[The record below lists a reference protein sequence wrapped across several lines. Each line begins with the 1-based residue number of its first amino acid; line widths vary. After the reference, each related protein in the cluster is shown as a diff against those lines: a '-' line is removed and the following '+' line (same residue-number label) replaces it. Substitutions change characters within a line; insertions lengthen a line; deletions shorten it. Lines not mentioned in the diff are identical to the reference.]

1 MAYSIKSKKQEY
13 QIMLGKKIS
22 DAGATSVIYSVKG
35 NDSVVYKEYK
45 KEYLTSSNK
54 GMVFSKLEHFIKNH
68 PSKDLQSEEIIG
80 STIHQLAWPKTMV
93 YKNGKP
99 SGFIMD
105 KIDFDN
111 SIQLNMLFNIK
122 NRAKHS
128 ITEDIT
134 WRLYVA
140 ENLARVY
147 SELHK
152 SNYFVIDTKPANI
165 RAYKSVPGVA
175 LLDCDGFKLEGSLFD
190 GQHLTR
196 DYIAPESIGISPEK
210 LGREQDIFALSVLFF
225 QIFNNGIHPFSG
237 KSNTKEELDIQEK
250 IKRGSFPYGKKT
262 DRLQEPSP
270 FSLHHL
276 FPEKLNQQFHE
287 IFFEQ
292 KRPEA
297 DEWVGIFSDLKK
309 NRSLSRC
316 TLGKH
321 GKSFKKGC
329 TTCTHQKLVSAGKT
343 SIKNEQQESLE
354 SKSPSEALQ
363 LFKNVAAKPPPKK
376 SGNGAYL
383 ILTAVAIATVI
394 FGFQTL
400 NTSKNNTLN
409 SSYKSASTINS
420 SYSKSAIN
428 FPSFQKLTKIY
439 NTCGYSANFHSS
451 GIEQFGV
458 YVTTENKAKFYLDI
472 NKSSGLLPTGGGY
485 QAVKSKNFKVSFDD
499 KPYFEQSFKLFK
511 HPTNSLNVVR
521 YSSDYSW
528 LLPNLKKAYVMK
540 LQVGEK
546 ILRFPLDGSSLIASE
561 LKKCM

>member
-190 GQHLTR
+190 GQHLTT

-237 KSNTKEELDIQEK
+237 KSITKEELDIQEK

-329 TTCTHQKLVSAGKT
+329 TTCAHQKFVSTGKT
-343 SIKNEQQESLE
+343 SIKNEQQESFE
-354 SKSPSEALQ
+354 SKNPSEALQ
-363 LFKNVAAKPPPKK
+363 SFKYVPAKPPPKK

-383 ILTAVAIATVI
+383 ILTAVAIAAVV
-394 FGFQTL
+394 FGFQTV
-400 NTSKNNTLN
+400 NTIENNTPN
-409 SSYKSASTINS
+409 SSYESASKVNS
-420 SYSKSAIN
+420 SYTNGPIN
-428 FPSFQKLTKIY
+428 FPSFY
-439 NTCGYSANFHSS
+439 NMNFNFKDCVAFANFHDS
-451 GIEQFGV
+451 GFIGFGLIKDAD
-458 YVTTENKAKFYLDI
+458 NGKNNFYLVLKKTSKLVEPLKANTLEI
-472 NKSSGLLPTGGGY
+472 N
-485 QAVKSKNFKVSFDD
+485 FDNKD
-499 KPYFEQSFKLFK
+499 YFRHPFK
-511 HPTNSLNVVR
+511 HYEADGKIMF
-521 YSSDYSW
+521 YSDFTYI
-528 LLPNLKKAYVMK
+528 LPNLAKANSMK
-540 LQVGEK
+540 LKTKNK
-546 ILRFPLDGSSLIASE
+546 ILNFPLGGSSIVSQKLINC
-561 LKKCM
+561 KIN

>member
-1 MAYSIKSKKQEY
+1 VAYSIKSKKQEY

-190 GQHLTR
+190 GQHLTT
-196 DYIAPESIGISPEK
+196 DYIAPESIGIAPEK

-237 KSNTKEELDIQEK
+237 KSITKEELDIQEK

-329 TTCTHQKLVSAGKT
+329 TTCAHQKLVSAGKT
-343 SIKNEQQESLE
+343 SIKNEQQESFE
-354 SKSPSEALQ
+354 IKNPSEALQ
-363 LFKNVAAKPPPKK
+363 AFKYVAAKPPPKK
-376 SGNGAYL
+376 SGNGKA
-383 ILTAVAIATVI
+383 VI
-394 FGFQTL
+394 FSIIGVIVGFMIL
-400 NTSKNNTLN
+400 NEVLEEKSYNTSPTIT
-409 SSYKSASTINS
+409 SSKPI
-420 SYSKSAIN
+420 SYSGAEIN
-428 FPSFQKLTKIY
+428 FPSFQKLTKISKI
-439 NTCGYSANFHSS
+439 CGYSANFQSS

-458 YVTTENKAKFYLDI
+458 YVNTEKKAKFYLDM
-472 NKSSGLLPTGGGY
+472 NRSSGLLPAGGRSQVGT
-485 QAVKSKNFKVSFDD
+485 SKNFKVSFDD

-511 HPTNSLNVVR
+511 HPINPLNIVR

-540 LQVGEK
+540 LKVGDK

>member
-1 MAYSIKSKKQEY
+1 
-13 QIMLGKKIS
+13 MLGKKIS

-99 SGFIMD
+99 SGFVMD

-196 DYIAPESIGISPEK
+196 DYIAPESIGIAPEK

-237 KSNTKEELDIQEK
+237 KSITKEELDIQEK

-276 FPEKLNQQFHE
+276 FPEKLNQQFYE

-329 TTCTHQKLVSAGKT
+329 TTCAHQKLVSTGKT
-343 SIKNEQQESLE
+343 SIKNEQQESLDG
-354 SKSPSEALQ
+354 KNPSEALQ
-363 LFKNVAAKPPPKK
+363 SFKYVPAKPPPKK
-376 SGNGAYL
+376 SDNGKA
-383 ILTAVAIATVI
+383 VI
-394 FGFQTL
+394 FSFIGVIVGFMIL
-400 NTSKNNTLN
+400 NEVLEEKSYNTAPTTTSSK
-409 SSYKSASTINS
+409 KIR
-420 SYSKSAIN
+420 YSGAEIN
-428 FPSFQKLTKIY
+428 FPSFQKLTK
-439 NTCGYSANFHSS
+439 NNACWFSANFFSS

-458 YVTTENKAKFYLDI
+458 YVNNENKAKFYLDI
-472 NKSSGLLPTGGGY
+472 NRSSPLLSTGGVD

-511 HPTNSLNVVR
+511 HPTNPSNVVR

-540 LQVGEK
+540 LQIGRN
-546 ILRFPLDGSSLIASE
+546 ILKFPLDGSSLIASE